1 MRTAIF
7 GGTFDPIHSAHL
19 EMARR
24 AADQYRLDRVLF
36 IPAGNPPHKHA
47 EASFEHRYRMVRT
60 GLRGRSALRCLA
72 ARGGSGEE
80 LLDRHHRTCEGREC
94 QRNGAL
100 FFIIGSDAFAEI
112 QTWRRWEDV
121 IRAVEFIV
129 VARPG
134 HEIAGPPGA
143 RVHRLD
149 SVELPVSS
157 SDIRDAL
164 ARERIACGVA
174 ARDRGL
180 YSRSPAIRVGLA
192 GGRLNPDAGGV
203 QPPVRYHRDLSVLRH
218 AHDIHDE
225 VASAENGSGGFGWLG
240 QKDLRH
246 AIAAREVEQ
255 SFRGILAFKNTGLDA
270 HAAREFQVA
279 LNGRAHRLG

>member
-47 EASFEHRYRMVRT
+47 DASFEHRYRMVELACAADPRFIASRLEEDAGKSYSIDT
-60 GLRGRSALRCLA
+60 IGRVKAANAAAPNAGAPNAAAPNSAAPSA
-72 ARGGSGEE
+72 AANTDG
-80 LLDRHHRTCEGREC
+80 
-94 QRNGAL
+94 NGAL

-112 QTWRRWEDV
+112 QTWRRWQDV

-134 HEIAGPPGA
+134 HEISGPPGA
-143 RVHRLD
+143 RVHRLE

-164 ARERIACGVA
+164 ARGE
-174 ARDRGL
+174 
-180 YSRSPAIRVGLA
+180 SPAELP
-192 GGRLNPDAGGV
+192 L
-203 QPPVRYHRDLSVLRH
+203 
-218 AHDIHDE
+218 
-225 VASAENGSGGFGWLG
+225 
-240 QKDLRH
+240 
-246 AIAAREVEQ
+246 AIADYIR
-255 SFRGILAFKNTGLDA
+255 D
-270 HAAREFQVA
+270 
-279 LNGRAHRLG
+279 HRLYGSVS

>member
-1 MRTAIF
+1 MRAAIF

-47 EASFEHRYRMVRT
+47 DASYEDRYRMVE
-60 GLRGRSALRCLA
+60 LA
-72 ARGGSGEE
+72 CAADPRFVASRIEE
-80 LLDRHHRTCEGREC
+80 GAGKSYSIDTIERVKAGTAVG
-94 QRNGAL
+94 NGAL

-134 HEIAGPPGA
+134 HEIAGPSGA
-143 RVHRLD
+143 RVHRLE

-164 ARERIACGVA
+164 ARGESPRELPPTVA
-174 ARDRGL
+174 DYIRD
-180 YSRSPAIRVGLA
+180 
-192 GGRLNPDAGGV
+192 
-203 QPPVRYHRDLSVLRH
+203 
-218 AHDIHDE
+218 
-225 VASAENGSGGFGWLG
+225 
-240 QKDLRH
+240 
-246 AIAAREVEQ
+246 
-255 SFRGILAFKNTGLDA
+255 
-270 HAAREFQVA
+270 
-279 LNGRAHRLG
+279 HRLYGPAS

>member
-19 EMARR
+19 EMARH
-24 AADQYRLDRVLF
+24 AADQCRLDRVLF

-47 EASFEHRYRMVRT
+47 EASFEHRYRMVELACAADPRFVASRLEEGVAKSYSIDTIERVMPGST
-60 GLRGRSALRCLA
+60 GG
-72 ARGGSGEE
+72 
-80 LLDRHHRTCEGREC
+80 
-94 QRNGAL
+94 NGAL

-112 QTWRRWEDV
+112 RTWHRWEDV

-134 HEIAGPPGA
+134 HEIAGPSGA

-164 ARERIACGVA
+164 S
-174 ARDRGL
+174 RGETPAEL
-180 YSRSPAIRVGLA
+180 PPAIA
-192 GGRLNPDAGGV
+192 D
-203 QPPVRYHRDLSVLRH
+203 YIRD
-218 AHDIHDE
+218 
-225 VASAENGSGGFGWLG
+225 
-240 QKDLRH
+240 
-246 AIAAREVEQ
+246 
-255 SFRGILAFKNTGLDA
+255 
-270 HAAREFQVA
+270 
-279 LNGRAHRLG
+279 HRLYGPVS

>member
-19 EMARR
+19 EMARH
-24 AADQYRLDRVLF
+24 AADQYRLNRVLF

-47 EASFEHRYRMVRT
+47 EASFENRYRMVE
-60 GLRGRSALRCLA
+60 LA
-72 ARGGSGEE
+72 CAADPRFVASRIEE
-80 LLDRHHRTCEGREC
+80 
-94 QRNGAL
+94 GAGKSYSIDTIERVQAANTPEDDL

-134 HEIAGPPGA
+134 HEITSPSGA
-143 RVHRLD
+143 HVHRLE

-164 ARERIACGVA
+164 ARGE
-174 ARDRGL
+174 
-180 YSRSPAIRVGLA
+180 SPADLPSAVAGYIR
-192 GGRLNPDAGGV
+192 D
-203 QPPVRYHRDLSVLRH
+203 
-218 AHDIHDE
+218 
-225 VASAENGSGGFGWLG
+225 
-240 QKDLRH
+240 
-246 AIAAREVEQ
+246 
-255 SFRGILAFKNTGLDA
+255 
-270 HAAREFQVA
+270 
-279 LNGRAHRLG
+279 HRLYGFRSN